1 MNEALL
7 SFISRPEG
15 KRRVRLR
22 GGDEASRAWWLA
34 RLLPKLSA
42 PLIYVEA
49 DPRRLAQVE
58 QNLRV
63 FLGEAAGGEG
73 RFRVFAFP
81 AWDVY
86 PYARLSPSSEVV
98 GARMGALDFL
108 LGGGGGLVLTTP
120 EAIAGRLPSLGRL
133 RERTRTLREGE
144 EIDREGFLGSLE
156 GLMYQRRSVVESP
169 GEYAVRGGI
178 VDFFPPQE
186 PCPIRMDLKG
196 DEVDSLR
203 EFNPQ
208 TQRTLRSRREVRVFP
223 ARELLLSAAER
234 GRGAEA
240 LRRAAGGDPGLAGRV
255 ERMLRLLEVE
265 GHFPGAEGLSPFFV
279 DPMATFFDAV
289 PGDALW
295 MLHDADALA
304 AAEKKLWAELAE
316 EAALADE
323 RGLIGFPPERLWM
336 RPGEVAEALSLWPRL
351 ELDPLGLDDAGEEG
365 GAPPALTAERLSPIR
380 GRLDAFMD
388 QLTAWR
394 RAGAEVLL
402 AAEERTQAL
411 RFQALLRER
420 EVEVPLLAPGAC
432 LLEEGAGVAIVEG
445 RLTSSFHLPGER
457 RVFFRSE
464 DLLVTSLGRLRRRA
478 GRGRP
483 GEGLRDLRA
492 NDFLVHVAHGVG
504 RYLGTQIIEHA
515 EGEDEFLTLAY
526 AGGDRLY
533 VPMDDVDKV
542 HIYRGSGEAPALE
555 RLDGSRWD
563 KAKKGVKKALQAI
576 ARDLVRLYAER
587 GAAVGFAFAQDGAW
601 DREMT
606 AGFQY
611 EETPDQ
617 DQAIRD
623 VLADM
628 ERPRPMDRLICG
640 DVGYGKT
647 EVALR
652 AAARAVSCGKQV
664 ALVVP
669 TTLLAHQHLDTFR
682 ERFAALPVEVE
693 MLSRFRSRKDQAEVA
708 RSLAKGEVD
717 IVIGTHRLLQ
727 EDVSFKDLGLL
738 IVDEEHRFGVSHKE
752 KLKKLKVDVDV
763 LSMTATPIP
772 RTLQLALSGTR
783 DLSIIET
790 PPRHRLAP
798 RTYIARFGAKVV
810 GDAIRRELDRGG
822 QVFFVHNRV
831 GSLPAMARFLQK
843 VAPGARIL
851 AGHGQMRERELEQ
864 VMEDFVSRKA
874 DILLSTTIIE
884 SGLDIPTVNTI
895 FINRADTLGMAQLYQ
910 LRGRVGRDRY
920 QAHAYLL
927 VPGAEAMTQKARE
940 RLQAL
945 EELSEL
951 GGGFKLAMRDLE
963 IRGSG
968 HLLGHRQSGH
978 IAAVGFEMYCRLLEE
993 VIQESK
999 GRTVERREP
1008 DLSFPVAGSIPPVWV
1023 PAQAERLE
1031 VYRRVAAAASPREIR
1046 EMERELADRFGP
1058 LPSRAQRLLQ
1068 LAELRVRARRC
1079 GVRSLHVKGREAHFE
1094 IFPGDYELSAA
1105 FLESPGMSFTGTHSF
1120 RCALTGPWEEDFARL
1135 VRLLEAFEACI
1146 PEEEAQTIAVPAGDE
1161 EEEGEA

>member
-1 MNEALL
+1 MIESLL

-15 KRRVRLR
+15 SRRIRLR
-22 GGDEASRAWWLA
+22 GSDEASCAWWLA

-49 DPRRLAQVE
+49 DARRLGQVG
-58 QNLRV
+58 QNLRF
-63 FLGEAAGGEG
+63 FLGTEG
-73 RFRVFAFP
+73 PDGRPPVFMFP

-98 GARMGALDFL
+98 GERMGALDFL
-108 LGGGGGLVLTTP
+108 LSGRGGVVLTTP
-120 EAIAGRLPSLGRL
+120 EALAGRLPSLGRF
-133 RERTRTLREGE
+133 RERAVFLREGAE
-144 EIDREGFLGSLE
+144 VDREAFLAALE
-156 GLMYQRRSVVESP
+156 SLMYQRRSVVESP

-186 PCPIRMDLKG
+186 ARPVRVDLKG

-208 TQRTLRSRREVRVFP
+208 TQRTLRTRKEVRVFP
-223 ARELLLSAAER
+223 ARELLLSEEER
-234 GRGAEA
+234 GRGAEG
-240 LRRAAGGDPGLAGRV
+240 LRRASAADPGLASRV

-265 GHFPGAEGLSPFFV
+265 GHFPGIEGLSPFFV
-279 DPMATFFDAV
+279 DGMSSVFDAV
-289 PGDALW
+289 PGDAVWL
-295 MLHDADALA
+295 LHDPDSIA
-304 AAEKKLWAELAE
+304 AAGRKMWEDLEE
-316 EAALADE
+316 EAALAQE
-323 RGLIGFPPERLWM
+323 RGLIGFDPGLLWL
-336 RPGEVAEALSLWPRL
+336 RPQEAEEALSLWPRA
-351 ELDPLGLDDAGEEG
+351 ELDPLGLDGT
-365 GAPPALTAERLSPIR
+365 GASRPADMLAAERLSPIR
-380 GRLDAFMD
+380 GRLDAFME
-388 QLTAWR
+388 QIGSWR
-394 RAGAEVLL
+394 KAGDRILL

-411 RFQALLRER
+411 RLQALLRER
-420 EVEVPLLAPGAC
+420 EVEVPLLPPGAP
-432 LLEEGAGVAIVEG
+432 LLEEKGGLAIAEG
-445 RLTSSFHLPGER
+445 RLTSSFRLPDEK

-464 DLLVTSLGRLRRRA
+464 DLLITSLGGMRRRA

-483 GEGLRDLRA
+483 GEGLRDLKV
-492 NDFLVHVAHGVG
+492 NDCLVHVDHGLG

-542 HIYRGSGEAPALE
+542 HIYRGGEAPPLD

-563 KAKKGVKKALQAI
+563 KTKKSVKKALQAI

-587 GAAVGFAFAQDGAW
+587 GAAAGFSFAQDGAW
-601 DREMT
+601 DREMA

-617 DQAIRD
+617 EQAIRD

-669 TTLLAHQHLDTFR
+669 TTLLAHQHWDRFK
-682 ERFAALPVEVE
+682 ERFGPLPVKVE
-693 MLSRFRSRKDQAEVA
+693 MLSRFRSRKEQADVA
-708 RSLAKGEVD
+708 RRLAAGEVD
-717 IVIGTHRLLQ
+717 VVIGTHRLLQ
-727 EDVSFKDLGLL
+727 DDVSFKDLGLL
-738 IVDEEHRFGVSHKE
+738 IVDEEHRFGVTHKE
-752 KLKKLKVDVDV
+752 RLKKLKVDVDV

-783 DLSIIET
+783 DLSVIET

-798 RTYIARFGAKVV
+798 RTYIARFGEKVV

-831 GSLPAMARFLQK
+831 GSLPAMARFIRE

-851 AGHGQMRERELEQ
+851 VAHGQMKERELEQ

-874 DILLSTTIIE
+874 DILLCTTIIE

-895 FINRADTLGMAQLYQ
+895 IVNRAETFGMAQLYQ
-910 LRGRVGRDRY
+910 LRGRVGRDRF

-927 VPGAEAMTQKARE
+927 VPGAEALTQEARE

-951 GGGFKLAMRDLE
+951 GAGFKLAMRDLE

-999 GRTVERREP
+999 GHAVERREP
-1008 DLSFPVAGSIPPVWV
+1008 DMILPVAGSIPPAWV
-1023 PAQAERLE
+1023 PAQVERLE
-1031 VYRRVAAAASPREIR
+1031 IYRRVAAAAAPREIG

-1058 LPSRAQRLLQ
+1058 LPQRAQRLLQ
-1068 LAELRVRARRC
+1068 LAELRIRCRRC
-1079 GVRSLHVKGREAHFE
+1079 GVKGLHVRGREAHFE
-1094 IFPGDYELSAA
+1094 TFPGDYEISAA
-1105 FLESPGMSFTGTHSF
+1105 FLETPGITFTGSHSF
-1120 RCALTGPWEEDFARL
+1120 RCALTGPWEEDFQRL
-1135 VRLLEAFEACI
+1135 ARLLEAFEACA
-1146 PEEEAQTIAVPAGDE
+1146 PGEPGEEAGGVTVPAGEEE
-1161 EEEGEA
+1161 EEEG

>member
-1 MNEALL
+1 MTEALL

-15 KRRVRLR
+15 NRRIRLR
-22 GGDEASRAWWLA
+22 GSDEASCAWWLA
-34 RLLPKLSA
+34 RLLPGLSS

-49 DPRRLAQVE
+49 DARRLGQVG
-58 QNLRV
+58 QNLRL
-63 FLGEAAGGEG
+63 FLGGSLEDGQ
-73 RFRVFAFP
+73 RPPVFVFP

-98 GARMGALDFL
+98 GERMAALDFL
-108 LGGGGGLVLTTP
+108 VSGRGGIVLTTS
-120 EAIAGRLPSLGRL
+120 EALAGRLPSLGWL
-133 RERTRTLREGE
+133 RERSLSLREGAE
-144 EIDREGFLGSLE
+144 VDREKVLAALE

-186 PCPIRMDLKG
+186 PRPIRVDLKG

-208 TQRTLRSRREVRVFP
+208 TQRTLRTREEVRVFP
-223 ARELLLSAAER
+223 ARELLLSGEER
-234 GRGAEA
+234 ERGAEA
-240 LRRAAGGDPGLAGRV
+240 LRRAAGADPDLSHRV
-255 ERMLRLLEVE
+255 ERLLRLLEVE
-265 GHFPGAEGLSPFFV
+265 GHFPGIEGLAPFFV
-279 DPMATFFDAV
+279 PEMGTFFDAV
-289 PGDALW
+289 PGDAAWL
-295 MLHDADALA
+295 LHDPDSLA
-304 AAEKKLWAELAE
+304 GAGKKMWAELEE
-316 EAALADE
+316 EAALAHE
-323 RGLIGFPPERLWM
+323 RGLIGFDPGQLWL
-336 RPGEVAEALSLWPRL
+336 RPAEVEEALSLWPRL
-351 ELDPLGLDDAGEEG
+351 ELAPLGLDSGV
-365 GAPPALTAERLSPIR
+365 APDTLLSAERLSPIR
-380 GRLDAFMD
+380 GRVDAFVE
-388 QLTAWR
+388 QIVSWR
-394 RAGAEVLL
+394 KGGERILL
-402 AAEERTQAL
+402 AAENRTQAL
-411 RFQALLRER
+411 RLQALLRER
-420 EVEVPLLAPGAC
+420 EMEVPLLPPGAS
-432 LLEEGAGVAIVEG
+432 LLDERDGLAIAEG
-445 RLTSSFHLPGER
+445 RLTSSFRLPAER

-464 DLLVTSLGRLRRRA
+464 DLLITSMGGARRRA

-483 GEGLRDLRA
+483 GEGLRDLRV
-492 NDFLVHVAHGVG
+492 NDCLVHVDHGLG

-542 HIYRGSGEAPALE
+542 HIYRGAGEAPPLD

-563 KAKKGVKKALQAI
+563 KTKKGVKKALQAI

-587 GAAVGFAFAQDGAW
+587 SAAAGFSFAQDGAW
-601 DREMT
+601 DRELA
-606 AGFQY
+606 AGFVY

-617 DQAIRD
+617 EQAIRD

-652 AAARAVSCGKQV
+652 AAARAVSCSKQV

-669 TTLLAHQHLDTFR
+669 TTLLAHQHWDTFKG
-682 ERFAALPVEVE
+682 RFQELPVKVE
-693 MLSRFRSRKDQAEVA
+693 MLSRFRSRREQAEVA
-708 RSLAKGEVD
+708 ARLAAGEVD

-752 KLKKLKVDVDV
+752 KLKKLKVNVDV

-783 DLSIIET
+783 DLSVIET

-798 RTYIARFGAKVV
+798 RTYIARFGAKVS
-810 GDAIRRELDRGG
+810 GDAIRHELDRGG

-831 GSLPAMARFLQK
+831 GSLPAMARFIQQ
-843 VAPGARIL
+843 VAPGARL
-851 AGHGQMRERELEQ
+851 LVAHGQMKERELEQ

-874 DILLSTTIIE
+874 DILLCTTIIE

-895 FINRADTLGMAQLYQ
+895 LINRADTFGMAQLYQ

-927 VPGAEAMTQKARE
+927 VPGGEALTQEARE

-951 GGGFKLAMRDLE
+951 GAGFKLAMRDLE

-999 GRTVERREP
+999 GHAVERREP
-1008 DLSFPVAGSIPPVWV
+1008 DLVFPVVGSIPPAWV

-1031 VYRRVAAAASPREIR
+1031 IYRRVAASATPQEIR

-1058 LPSRAQRLLQ
+1058 LPAREQRLLQ
-1068 LAELRVRARRC
+1068 LGELRIRCRRC
-1079 GVRSLHVKGREAHFE
+1079 GVKSLHVRGREAHFE

-1105 FLESPGMSFTGTHSF
+1105 FLETPGITFTGSHGF
-1120 RCALTGPWEEDFARL
+1120 RYAISGSWEEDFQRL
-1135 VRLLEAFEACI
+1135 VRFLEAFEACV
-1146 PEEEAQTIAVPAGDE
+1146 PGEEAEALAVPAGE
-1161 EEEGEA
+1161 AGQEEGEP